1 MKGNRLLVL
10 VACSLLASCA
20 EPVTAPPDS
29 EDLQPLFAR
38 GGRPFT
44 PGEQQPTADLT
55 RGFTYAIYP
64 LGEGQN
70 LAQTFSPQKNQKLG
84 YLKLP
89 VRCAPGV
96 LLNVKIREGIGGA
109 IMYEAN
115 VLGLFGPVDGTFELI
130 QVYDP
135 ATSHGLRIRKN
146 RTYAFELAAF
156 PDPTIP
162 NNPNRT
168 CGMAPGPAGD
178 SYARGQGYYEDV
190 PTNGP
195 EWLPLSAGGE
205 DLPFITL
212 VR

>member
-1 MKGNRLLVL
+1 MKGKSLLVL
-10 VACSLLASCA
+10 AACFLVASCA
-20 EPVTAPPDS
+20 EPATTPLDS
-29 EDLQPLFAR
+29 EGSEPMFAR

-44 PGEQQPTADLT
+44 PGEQQPTADVA
-55 RGFTYAIYP
+55 RGFTYAIWP
-64 LGEGQN
+64 ASEGQI
-70 LAQTFSPQKNQKLG
+70 LAQTFSPTKNRKLG
-84 YLKLP
+84 FLEVP
-89 VRCAPGV
+89 VRCTADV
-96 LLNVKIREGIGGA
+96 LLNVKIRDGLGGP
-109 IMYEAN
+109 ILYEAN
-115 VLGLFGPVDGTFELI
+115 VAGLTGPVDGTFELI

-135 ATSHGLRIRKN
+135 ATSKGIKVRKN
-146 RTYAFELAAF
+146 RTYAIVLEAF

-195 EWLPLSAGGE
+195 GFLALGAGE
-205 DLPFITL
+205 DLPFVTL